1 MSDLPVSRNAGKD
14 EVGSLVGKIGRESRE
29 TVQPIVFFQV
39 KMNGANLAE
48 VPRIVMRISDIIS
61 SINNTPLLL
70 PIKQE

>member
-1 MSDLPVSRNAGKD
+1 
-14 EVGSLVGKIGRESRE
+14 
-29 TVQPIVFFQV
+29 
-39 KMNGANLAE
+39 MNGANLAE